1 MDNNN
6 LKAEFFHRS
15 NELYTRG
22 TSNPT
27 EYRKGSRTRALVW
40 EEYLVIYKLCASNLK
55 Q

>member
-1 MDNNN
+1 MDNN
-6 LKAEFFHRS
+6 LKAEFSYRFY
-15 NELYTRG
+15 ELYARS

-27 EYRKGSRTRALVW
+27 EYHKGSRTRPLVW